1 MVFVKKKK
9 WPVST
14 FGCLKKKENFEFVD
28 QNHRLTPLE
37 KNNVLYFEKFVV
49 LF

>member
-1 MVFVKKKK
+1 MTSFDL
-9 WPVST
+9 WL
-14 FGCLKKKENFEFVD
+14 FKKKENFEFVD